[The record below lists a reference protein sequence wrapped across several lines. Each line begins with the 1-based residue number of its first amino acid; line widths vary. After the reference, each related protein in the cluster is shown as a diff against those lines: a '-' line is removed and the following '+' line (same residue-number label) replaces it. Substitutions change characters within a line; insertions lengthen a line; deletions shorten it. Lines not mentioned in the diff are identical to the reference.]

1 LRVVDKAKMGGA
13 QILEVQFTDL
23 AGLVPAT
30 GVGAVSLNVTAVD
43 PDDAG
48 FVTVYPCGVRPLAS
62 NVNFLAGQ
70 TVPNAVIA
78 PVSATGTVCFYSS
91 TATQLV
97 VDINGWFRAGGG
109 YKPVGPRRVFDTRP
123 DQGADALRPVPT
135 TKLTGGQELAVQLS
149 DLGAF
154 VPAAG
159 VAAVSLN
166 VTVVDAEARGFL
178 SVYPCGQRPVVS
190 SLNFEVGATVANEVV
205 AVLSSTGSVCFFAN
219 TTVDLVVDVNGWM
232 ASVSDFTRSNPAR
245 VLDTRPDEGSVV
257 LMQVTP
263 APLAPGRILRVD
275 IATLGGLVPSTGVSA
290 VSLNVTA
297 TNVTE
302 PGFITV
308 YPCGPLPLVSSV
320 NYDPAHLSTAN
331 AVLVPV
337 SSAGTV
343 CFFSMAAVDLVV
355 DINGWFAAV

>member
-1 LRVVDKAKMGGA
+1 
-13 QILEVQFTDL
+13 
-23 AGLVPAT
+23 
-30 GVGAVSLNVTAVD
+30 
-43 PDDAG
+43 
-48 FVTVYPCGVRPLAS
+48 
-62 NVNFLAGQ
+62 
-70 TVPNAVIA
+70 
-78 PVSATGTVCFYSS
+78 
-91 TATQLV
+91 
-97 VDINGWFRAGGG
+97 
-109 YKPVGPRRVFDTRP
+109 
-123 DQGADALRPVPT
+123 
-135 TKLTGGQELAVQLS
+135 
-149 DLGAF
+149 
-154 VPAAG
+154 
-159 VAAVSLN
+159 
-166 VTVVDAEARGFL
+166 
-178 SVYPCGQRPVVS
+178 
-190 SLNFEVGATVANEVV
+190 
-205 AVLSSTGSVCFFAN
+205 
-219 TTVDLVVDVNGWM
+219 
-232 ASVSDFTRSNPAR
+232 
-245 VLDTRPDEGSVV
+245 
-257 LMQVTP
+257 MQVTP

>member
-1 LRVVDKAKMGGA
+1 MGNVNAADALATADLEGECSEPSPPPPPPPTVRLADFIPVSPARVFDTRPDAAPALRMVDKAKVGGER
-13 QILEVQFTDL
+13 ILEVQFTDL

-205 AVLSSTGSVCFFAN
+205 AVLSSR
-219 TTVDLVVDVNGWM
+219 
-232 ASVSDFTRSNPAR
+232 TRRSIW
-245 VLDTRPDEGSVV
+245 SS
-257 LMQVTP
+257 M
-263 APLAPGRILRVD
+263 
-275 IATLGGLVPSTGVSA
+275 STGGWHRCPTSRGRTRREC
-290 VSLNVTA
+290 ST
-297 TNVTE
+297 
-302 PGFITV
+302 P
-308 YPCGPLPLVSSV
+308 
-320 NYDPAHLSTAN
+320 DPTKALS
-331 AVLVPV
+331 
-337 SSAGTV
+337 
-343 CFFSMAAVDLVV
+343 C
-355 DINGWFAAV
+355 